1 MASSTTL
8 GGFKVLKDVVR
19 YSLDFPLAGAPSPAA
34 LCRVICEGKIN
45 LPYIT
50 CIRDGPIWRLTV
62 VVDSVDHARMNE
74 LLSGMLGKAVP
85 SQSRSVVLSI
95 FPHRNDPAITGT
107 LLKLLGQEGLE
118 ADALANS
125 PSAISVVLKEESL
138 NRASAALFEAFSFS
152 SYRTPEDWKLAQKG
166 KERLYKEVVASY
178 QEKRPKVYGLNYR
191 DNQEFFLSSLA
202 SRDVAPF
209 GAAMKAVAGLG
220 LDLAFLSTTPC
231 ESECQDKVYFC
242 LPRSE
247 NPAYR
252 RIILETAPRLQIEEM
267 GAAGTF
273 SMTGPHFGDR
283 YGIASELL
291 NAFEKA
297 QVRLLGINCTV
308 ASVRGVVPADQ
319 VPPALAAIKE
329 CFEVPSITK
338 KN

>member
-1 MASSTTL
+1 LASSNTL

-19 YSLDFPLAGAPSPAA
+19 FSLDFPLAEAPSPAA
-34 LCRVICEGKIN
+34 FCSALREGKIN

-50 CIRDGPIWRLTV
+50 CIRDGPIWRMTV
-62 VVDSVDHARMNE
+62 VVDSADHSRMCE
-74 LLSGMLGKAVP
+74 LLGAIFGKVFP
-85 SQSRSVVLSI
+85 SQSKSVVLSV

-107 LLKLLGQEGLE
+107 LLEVLGHQGLE

-125 PSAISVVLKEESL
+125 PSAISVVLKEDSL

-152 SYRTPEDWKLAQKG
+152 AYRTPEDWKLAQKG

-191 DNQEFFLSSLA
+191 DNQEFFFSRLG

-209 GAAMKAVAGLG
+209 GTAMRSMASLG

-231 ESECQDKVYFC
+231 GDECEDNVYFC

-247 NPAYR
+247 NPSYR
-252 RIILETAPRLQIEEM
+252 RIILETAPGLQIEEM

-291 NAFEKA
+291 NVFEKEKLH
-297 QVRLLGINCTV
+297 LLGLNCTV

-319 VPPALAAIKE
+319 IPSALAAIQE